1 VKLSK
6 FILFIVCFLSLIL
19 SGAASQDLH
28 EIQSI
33 VAKADEMLTYLDTDF
48 TALYRIET
56 QTPGGGISITRATVS
71 RRDRTNQFLVLILE
85 PVSDKGKGY
94 LKIGDNLWLYDPVGK
109 TFMFSNATE
118 RFQNTSIRNSDFDRS
133 NYSVN
138 YKPIKAEKVILGKYN
153 CTLVELQAIKSNVT
167 FPKVK
172 LWIDET
178 FLIRKVEDYS
188 LSGQLLRTTAVP
200 SYQKIGNRWVPASII
215 ILDHLKS
222 KNVQGKVE
230 YEKTTITI
238 TQPSLEK
245 LPDYVYSKEYLEKI
259 NK

>member
-1 VKLSK
+1 MKLYKDRISVVL
-6 FILFIVCFLSLIL
+6 LFSIVLSIV
-19 SGAASQDLH
+19 SAQDLK
-28 EIQSI
+28 EAQLI

-56 QTPGGGISITRATVS
+56 QTPGGGISVTSATVS
-71 RRDRTNQFLVLILE
+71 RRDRTNQFLVLIIE

-94 LKIGDNLWLYDPVGK
+94 LKTGDNLWLYDPVGK
-109 TFMFSNATE
+109 TFLFSNATE

-138 YKPIKAEKVILGKYN
+138 YKPVKAEKVVLGKYN

-188 LSGQLLRTTAVP
+188 LSGQLLRTTAIP
-200 SYQKIGNRWVPASII
+200 SYQKLGNRWVPASII

-222 KNVQGKVE
+222 KNIQGKME

>member
-1 VKLSK
+1 
-6 FILFIVCFLSLIL
+6 
-19 SGAASQDLH
+19 
-28 EIQSI
+28 
-33 VAKADEMLTYLDTDF
+33 
-48 TALYRIET
+48 
-56 QTPGGGISITRATVS
+56 
-71 RRDRTNQFLVLILE
+71 
-85 PVSDKGKGY
+85 
-94 LKIGDNLWLYDPVGK
+94 
-109 TFMFSNATE
+109 
-118 RFQNTSIRNSDFDRS
+118 
-133 NYSVN
+133 
-138 YKPIKAEKVILGKYN
+138 
-153 CTLVELQAIKSNVT
+153 
-167 FPKVK
+167 
-172 LWIDET
+172 
-178 FLIRKVEDYS
+178 KVEDYS